1 MVVSDATA
9 VRPDSVPVAAL
20 DEVDLVEAA
29 ATLTRIL
36 GAIEEYVYVGEFL
49 ADDSYRVL
57 FAGPCRERFLG
68 MPIDQALTAVWADY
82 VHPADMDLFNAAHE
96 SAHTTGRLEAEYR
109 LIGAD
114 GQVRWVRDRGQL
126 RTEGGRRLLDGSV
139 LDVTAMKSTQAALE
153 SAKAAAQHAAQL
165 DPLTGVA
172 NRRSLLSCAAALTD
186 GPVGVL
192 MLDIDHFKNINDLH
206 GHAGGD
212 AVLVAL
218 AARLR
223 ENTRDSDSVFRMG
236 GEEFLLLLRGLT
248 DDNALRE
255 AAETIRRRIERE
267 PIMFGGETIEVTV
280 SIGATR
286 SESLAGEFDGL
297 LTTADRVL
305 YAAKRSG
312 RNRVCLA
319 SEEHETQDDGIS
331 DTTTLRLARAMA
343 CVGAPVNSS
352 SYSHLAE
359 VAQLGTRI
367 ARQLACPPQQVLRCR
382 LAGLVHE
389 VGKTQMQARRQSQ
402 PDPSKATKTDDIKTH
417 PTVGEAIIN
426 SVPDLRPI
434 ALIVRQQHERYDG
447 TGSPDGLTGDSI
459 ALEARVLAAA
469 NAWSAM
475 TGARADRQALSPADA
490 LPELD
495 RLSGTMLDPL
505 VVQALTTA
513 LGDTQEEPPIG
524 Q

>member
-1 MVVSDATA
+1 MVVSDVAPP
-9 VRPDSVPVAAL
+9 RPNSAPVAAL

-96 SAHTTGRLEAEYR
+96 SAHITGRLEVEYR

-126 RTEGGRRLLDGSV
+126 RTEAGRRLLDGSV

-172 NRRSLLSCAAALTD
+172 NRRSLLACAAGLND

-223 ENTRDSDSVFRMG
+223 ENTRDSDSIFRMG
-236 GEEFLLLLRGLT
+236 GEEFLLLLPGLT

-255 AAETIRRRIERE
+255 AAETIRLRIERE

-286 SESLAGEFDGL
+286 SQSLDGEFDGL

-305 YAAKRSG
+305 YAAKRGG

-319 SEEHETQDDGIS
+319 SEEHDTQDDLIS

-343 CVGAPVNSS
+343 CVGAPLHSPA
-352 SYSHLAE
+352 YSHLAE
-359 VAQLGTRI
+359 VAQLATRI

-389 VGKTQMQARRQSQ
+389 VGKTQMQARLRSQ
-402 PDPSKATKTDDIKTH
+402 PDPSQPTDDITAH

-426 SVPDLRPI
+426 SVPDLRSI
-434 ALIVRQQHERYDG
+434 ALIVRQQHEHYDG
-447 TGSPDGLTGDSI
+447 TGHPDGLTGDSI
-459 ALEARVLAAA
+459 ALEARIIAAA

-475 TGARADRQALSPADA
+475 TRARTDRHALSPADA
-490 LPELD
+490 LPKLD
-495 RLSGTMLDPL
+495 RLSGITLDPR
-505 VVQALTTA
+505 VVQALKTA
-513 LGDTQEEPPIG
+513 LA
-524 Q
+524 